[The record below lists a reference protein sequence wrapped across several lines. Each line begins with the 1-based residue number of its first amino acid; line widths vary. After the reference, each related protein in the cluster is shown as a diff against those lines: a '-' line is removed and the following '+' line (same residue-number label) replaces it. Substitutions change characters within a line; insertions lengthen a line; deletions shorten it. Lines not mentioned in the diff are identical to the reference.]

1 MMITCAQSPARSA
14 RLVGFTGSA
23 PQVRTSWSLGCMRR
37 ERVKELHYIT
47 DVANLA
53 SIMRLGIPSHES
65 RRRPRRSS
73 PDRQTATLH
82 VGTAYTAPAVSAE
95 THGERTRK

>member
-14 RLVGFTGSA
+14 RFVGFTGSA
-23 PQVRTSWSLGCMRR
+23 PQVRTSWSLGYMRR

-53 SIMRLGIPSHES
+53 SIMRLGILSYELPVGRADPHLIDRPPA
-65 RRRPRRSS
+65 RRHRVHGACSERRT
-73 PDRQTATLH
+73 RR
-82 VGTAYTAPAVSAE
+82 
-95 THGERTRK
+95 ERTRK

>member
-23 PQVRTSWSLGCMRR
+23 PQGADVLLGCMRR

-53 SIMRLGIPSHES
+53 SIMRLGILSHES
-65 RRRPRRSS
+65 PRRPRRSA
-73 PDRQTATLH
+73 PDRQNATLH
-82 VGTAYTAPAVSAE
+82 VGTAYTAPAVNAE
-95 THGERTRK
+95 THRERTRK